1 MSTMLDL
8 LFQSIR
14 NTWTLC
20 FHKQAKLAF
29 CVETKALL
37 LSTLFIL
44 CLPLSIMLVISLSFG
59 WCLYPVYAYM
69 VLAGATF
76 IMVIMSHYKNNF
88 DEVVATLTHMEYMEK
103 HDAILAS

>member
-14 NTWTLC
+14 NTLTLC

-29 CVETKALL
+29 CVETRALL

-44 CLPLSIMLVISLSFG
+44 CLPLSIMLVISLSSG

-88 DEVVATLTHMEYMEK
+88 DKVVATLTHMEYMEK
-103 HDAILAS
+103 RDAVLAS

>member
-8 LFQSIR
+8 LFQYIR

-29 CVETKALL
+29 CVETRALL

-59 WCLYPVYAYM
+59 WCLYPVYAYI

-76 IMVIMSHYKNNF
+76 IMVIMSHYRNNF
-88 DEVVATLTHMEYMEK
+88 DKVVATLTHMEYMEK

>member
-8 LFQSIR
+8 LFLSIR

-29 CVETKALL
+29 CVETRALL

-88 DEVVATLTHMEYMEK
+88 DKVVATLTHMEYMEK